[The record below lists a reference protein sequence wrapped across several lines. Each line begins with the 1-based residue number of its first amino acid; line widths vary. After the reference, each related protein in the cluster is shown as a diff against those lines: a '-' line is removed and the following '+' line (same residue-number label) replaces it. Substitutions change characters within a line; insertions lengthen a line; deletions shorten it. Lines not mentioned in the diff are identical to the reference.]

1 MAEDNRKEGLV
12 PAATRTQPVPSAP
25 VDLES
30 LYREHH
36 ALVLA
41 CAYRVTGDSAE
52 AEDVLQTVFMRL
64 LNRQECPDLSPSP
77 GAYLKRS
84 AINAAIDVVRRRR
97 DSKRVSMETVEPF
110 LAEGPST
117 SPEQRQREA
126 ELKSWLRGA
135 LGRLSPSA
143 AEVFTLHFIEGMDHQ
158 AIATALDMTT
168 NAVAVLLHRARKQLR
183 ADLEGAKGD
192 SL

>member
-41 CAYRVTGDSAE
+41 CAFRVTGDSAE

-64 LNRQECPDLSPSP
+64 LNRQERPDLSPSP

-135 LGRLSPSA
+135 LGRLSPAA
-143 AEVFTLHFIEGMDHQ
+143 AEVFTLQRPLASDDGQRFITPPAEWDG
-158 AIATALDMTT
+158 IY
-168 NAVAVLLHRARKQLR
+168 R
-183 ADLEGAKGD
+183 
-192 SL
+192 